1 MSGRA
6 RRWAVPALALAGLL
20 GGCGDGDEPAATAAR
35 PAHRVA
41 APAHVARATPPRA
54 GRLPRYESA
63 ALVRPTT
70 LRARPGGPVLAHLA
84 RRTEFGSP
92 RILSVI
98 GRRGGWLRVLDAALP
113 DGRSGWISGAG
124 VLMYPVTWR
133 VDVSLA
139 RRQVT
144 VAHGGRVVQRF
155 TVAVGRAAS
164 PTPTGRFAVTDK
176 VKMRD
181 PHGAYGCCA
190 LALTGHQPRVPQ
202 GWGGGDRLA
211 IHGTSQPGSI
221 GLAASLGCLRAG
233 EADVKRLIDT
243 VPLGAPVFIRA

>member
-1 MSGRA
+1 M

-20 GGCGDGDEPAATAAR
+20 GACGDTGERVATAAR
-35 PAHRVA
+35 PEHVAA
-41 APAHVARATPPRA
+41 APAQVARVTPPRR

-63 ALVRPTT
+63 ALLRATT
-70 LRARPGGPVLAHLA
+70 LRARPGGPALARLG

-98 GRRGGWLRVLDAALP
+98 GRRGGWLRVLDSALP
-113 DGRSGWISGAG
+113 DGRSGWISGAR
-124 VLMYPVTWR
+124 VVMFPVTWR
-133 VDVSLA
+133 VDVSLG

-176 VKMRD
+176 VRMRD

-211 IHGTSQPGSI
+211 IHGTDQPGSI

-233 EADVKRLIDT
+233 EADVRRLIST
-243 VPLGAPVFIRA
+243 VPLGAPVFIHA